1 MHQSKSLLYIFLC
14 ITASLFAEEH
24 AIRDITEISFE
35 ELLQTEYIPASHIAN
50 QISSSASA
58 VSVVTANDIQIYGY
72 RTLGEILNSMR
83 GLHTFEDDSY
93 TFLGGRGYG
102 EPGDY
107 AGRIILLIDGYKAN
121 ESFYGQAFFDE
132 DGLLDLS
139 VIERVEY
146 IPGGNS
152 SGYATGALLGAVN
165 IITKKG
171 SDIDGLQLAYHLGS
185 HQSQTKRATFGQKF
199 DNGLELVWSASMYNT
214 QGRDFSFIDA
224 DTGDEILN
232 NNNDAKN
239 HRLFLKASYENFSL
253 EAASVTFIKNLPSY
267 PSSAFVSDVPIEQ
280 TDKSRFVRLRYDRD
294 IMQDTKMSL
303 SLWHGQYDWKDY
315 DPVSYSELDETV
327 TNGTKS
333 KWNGG
338 DVKIIGNW
346 LEGHTISLGQEYRY
360 DYDQEAFNIYTN
372 PTGVEEY
379 TTTYES
385 RKTYS
390 SYIYDNYMFLPD
402 FSVNLG
408 LRYDTSSY
416 GNKAFS
422 PQIALLWNVT
432 DETSLKL
439 SGGRTNRQTTMFEEA
454 GKKLEKADKNELVAE
469 HTFDEQM
476 KLLASVYRYEI
487 KNRFFFEK
495 LPDIHAHGAEVELE
509 KYFQEGTH
517 LRISYAYQKAHE
529 TEGNTPLVNT
539 PHHLAKLNIAVPLT
553 GERLKM
559 GWELHYVGAK
569 PDNER
574 KSTPSQ
580 WTADVNIFSHH
591 WLANTD
597 ISFKIKNLFN
607 KKYDDI
613 TWEQF
618 SGDEVRPREERTFLL
633 QLEYLFQ

>member
-1 MHQSKSLLYIFLC
+1 MHRNKRLLFAFLC
-14 ITASLFAEEH
+14 VTTSLFAEEH
-24 AIRDITEISFE
+24 AIRDVTEIPFE
-35 ELLQTEYIPASHIAN
+35 ELLQTEYIPAGHIAN

-58 VSVVTANDIQIYGY
+58 VSVVTANDIKMYGY
-72 RTLGEILNSMR
+72 STLAEILNSMR
-83 GLHTFEDDSY
+83 GLHTFEDYEY

-107 AGRIILLIDGYKAN
+107 AGRIILLINGYKAN

-132 DGLLDLS
+132 NGLLDIS

-152 SGYATGALLGAVN
+152 AGYATGALLGAIN

-171 SDIDGLQLAYHLGS
+171 ADIDGLQIAYHLGS
-185 HQSQTKRATFGQKF
+185 HRSQTKRATFGEKF
-199 DNGLELVWSASMYNT
+199 DNGLDLVWSVSSYNT
-214 QGRDFSFIDA
+214 QGRDFSYSDA
-224 DTGDEILN
+224 DTGDEIQN

-239 HRLFLKASYENFSL
+239 HRLFLKASYENFSI
-253 EAASVTFIKNLPSY
+253 EASSVTFKKNLPSY
-267 PSSAFVSDVPIEQ
+267 PSSALVSDVPMEQ
-280 TDKSRFVRLRYDRD
+280 TDKSRFVRLQYDREL
-294 IMQDTKMSL
+294 MHDTKMSF
-303 SLWHGQYDWKDY
+303 SLWHGQYEWQHY
-315 DPVSYSELDETV
+315 DPVSYREWNETALY
-327 TNGTKS
+327 TTTS
-333 KWNGG
+333 KWSGG
-338 DVKIIGNW
+338 DVKIIANW
-346 LEGHTISLGQEYRY
+346 FEGHTFSLGQEYRY
-360 DYDQEAFNIYTN
+360 EYDQKFYEMYGN
-372 PTGVEEY
+372 PDDAY
-379 TTTYES
+379 DFTTPYEP

-390 SYIYDNYMFLPD
+390 TYMYDNYTFSSD
-402 FSVNLG
+402 FIVNVG
-408 LRYDTSSY
+408 TRYDQSSY

-432 DETSLKL
+432 EETSLKL
-439 SGGRTNRQTTMFEEA
+439 SSGRTNRQTTMFEEA
-454 GKKLEKADKNELVAE
+454 GEKLEKADKNEFVAE
-469 HTFDEQM
+469 HAFDEQM

-487 KNRFFFEK
+487 KNRFFLEK

-529 TEGNTPLVNT
+529 TQGNKPLVNT
-539 PHHLAKLNIAVPLT
+539 PTHLAKLNVALPLL
-553 GERLKM
+553 GERLKA

-597 ISFKIKNLFN
+597 ISFKIKNFFN

-613 TWEQF
+613 TWKQF
-618 SGDEVRPREERTFLL
+618 SGDEVHPREERTFLL